1 MAKTAAV
8 LDFKSASL
16 HVLRAVLHTA
26 DTAELTRALDQRML
40 EAGAFYENEPVV
52 LDAQGLDQA
61 PDWRALADALRRHRL
76 HPIGVRAPKALLA
89 SADEAGLAP
98 LDISTG
104 RQAEGRAAAPAKAA
118 RAASAPEAPDTP
130 APASAGRAKPAA
142 PAGAAAA
149 DNEPSPPAGTET
161 PAAETLV
168 IRHPL
173 RSGQRIYA
181 RGGDLIVMG
190 MVSQGAEVIA
200 DGHIHVYGPLRGK
213 AMAGARGNPHAMIL
227 TTQLDPELLAIA
239 GVYRVVETRLPD
251 SLHNRPAQVELDGD
265 TLRIRALQGGH

>member
-1 MAKTAAV
+1 
-8 LDFKSASL
+8 
-16 HVLRAVLHTA
+16 
-26 DTAELTRALDQRML
+26 
-40 EAGAFYENEPVV
+40 
-52 LDAQGLDQA
+52 GLDQA

-104 RQAEGRAAAPAKAA
+104 RQAEGRADAPAKAA
-118 RAASAPEAPDTP
+118 RAASAPEAPDAP
-130 APASAGRAKPAA
+130 APASAERARPAA
-142 PAGAAAA
+142 PARVSGA
-149 DNEPSPPAGTET
+149 NEPAPPAGAET

-265 TLRIRALQGGH
+265 TLRIRALQDAH

>member
-1 MAKTAAV
+1 MPKTAAA

-26 DTAELTRALDQRML
+26 DTAELTRALDQRMK

-61 PDWRALADALRRHRL
+61 PDWLALADAMRRHRL
-76 HPIGVRAPKALLA
+76 HPIGVRAPDTLLD
-89 SADEAGLAP
+89 SARNAGLAP

-104 RQAEGRAAAPAKAA
+104 RPAGRAAAPAKPSQAPHAPELPDVPAQAPAA
-118 RAASAPEAPDTP
+118 RAQ
-130 APASAGRAKPAA
+130 PASASPT
-142 PAGAAAA
+142 PGAAEPAPSDA
-149 DNEPSPPAGTET
+149 DAH
-161 PAAETLV
+161 AETLV

-239 GVYRVVETRLPD
+239 GVYRVIETRLPD
-251 SLHNRPAQVELDGD
+251 SLHNRAAQVELDGD
-265 TLRIRALQGGH
+265 TLRIRALQGSH

>member
-1 MAKTAAV
+1 MAKPAAA

-16 HVLRAVLHTA
+16 HVLRAVLNTA
-26 DTAELTRALDQRML
+26 DTAELTAALDQRIH
-40 EAGAFYENEPVV
+40 EAGGFYENEPVV
-52 LDAQGLDQA
+52 LDAQGLEHA
-61 PDWRALADALRRHRL
+61 PDWETLADALRRHHL
-76 HPIGVRAPKALLA
+76 HPIGVRATDALLD
-89 SADEAGLAP
+89 SARQAGLAP

-104 RQAEGRAAAPAKAA
+104 RAAGRTAAPAKTAAEPAPAPAAAAPAPEPAA
-118 RAASAPEAPDTP
+118 T
-130 APASAGRAKPAA
+130 APASDA
-142 PAGAAAA
+142 
-149 DNEPSPPAGTET
+149 S
-161 PAAETLV
+161 AETLV

-213 AMAGARGNPHAMIL
+213 AMAGARGNPRAMIL

-239 GVYRVVETRLPD
+239 GVYRVVETRLPE
-251 SLHNRPAQVELDGD
+251 SLHNRPAQIELDGD
-265 TLRIRALQGGH
+265 TLRIRALQGGQ

>member
-1 MAKTAAV
+1 MPKTASA

-26 DTAELTRALDQRML
+26 DTAELTRALDQRMK

-61 PDWRALADALRRHRL
+61 PDWEALATALRHHRL
-76 HPIGVRAPKALLA
+76 HPIGVRAPQALQA
-89 SADEAGLAP
+89 SAHQAGLAP
-98 LDISTG
+98 LDISTS
-104 RQAEGRAAAPAKAA
+104 RQESRTDAPARTAQTHKPEPEAAPARSAKSTPPESPVDTDT
-118 RAASAPEAPDTP
+118 SAPPTD
-130 APASAGRAKPAA
+130 
-142 PAGAAAA
+142 AGAH
-149 DNEPSPPAGTET
+149 
-161 PAAETLV
+161 AETLV

-239 GVYRVVETRLPD
+239 GVYRVVETRLPET
-251 SLHNRPAQVELDGD
+251 LHNRPAQIELDGD
-265 TLRIRALQGGH
+265 TLRIRALQAGH

>member
-1 MAKTAAV
+1 MAKTATA

-26 DTAELTRALDQRML
+26 DTAELTQALDQRMK
-40 EAGAFYENEPVV
+40 EAGAFYENGPVV
-52 LDAQGLDQA
+52 LDAQELDQA
-61 PDWRALADALRRHRL
+61 PDWQALAEALRRHHL
-76 HPIGVRAPKALLA
+76 HPIGVRAPESLQA
-89 SADEAGLAP
+89 SAHQAGLAP

-104 RQAEGRAAAPAKAA
+104 RQAPGRAATPATDSQPPSMPQAPAQQPTA
-118 RAASAPEAPDTP
+118 RSGD
-130 APASAGRAKPAA
+130 PAA
-142 PAGAAAA
+142 PGHDA
-149 DNEPSPPAGTET
+149 DTHRTPSSASAEPQT
-161 PAAETLV
+161 ETLV

-213 AMAGARGNPHAMIL
+213 AMAGARGNPRAMIL

-239 GVYRVVETRLPD
+239 GVYRVVETRLPE
-251 SLHNRPAQVELDGD
+251 SLHNRPAQIELDGD
-265 TLRIRALQGGH
+265 TLRIRALPGGGH

>member
-1 MAKTAAV
+1 MAKTATA

-26 DTAELTRALDQRML
+26 DTAELTRALDQRMQ

-61 PDWRALADALRRHRL
+61 PDWRTLADALRRHHL
-76 HPIGVRAPKALLA
+76 HPIGVRGPESLLA
-89 SADEAGLAP
+89 SAHQAGLAP
-98 LDISTG
+98 LDISVG
-104 RQAEGRAAAPAKAA
+104 RQAEPRSAAAAPAAQ
-118 RAASAPEAPDTP
+118 APQVSDT
-130 APASAGRAKPAA
+130 PAA
-142 PAGAAAA
+142 PAQAASSRRRGAQPAAV
-149 DNEPSPPAGTET
+149 EPPADDATSAAGTDA
-161 PAAETLV
+161 AAETLV

-200 DGHIHVYGPLRGK
+200 DGHIHIYGPLRGK
-213 AMAGARGNPHAMIL
+213 AMAGARGNPRAMIL

-239 GVYRVVETRLPD
+239 GVYRVVETRLPE

-265 TLRIRALQGGH
+265 TLRIRALQNGH